1 MGNGGNRMKS
11 FKTQLRYWRKKEWQ
25 WEIEEELRRIKYDN
39 KKMLK
44 QLKINRIFEIIWI
57 FLFIVTIL
65 VNLLGWYR

>member
-1 MGNGGNRMKS
+1 MKS